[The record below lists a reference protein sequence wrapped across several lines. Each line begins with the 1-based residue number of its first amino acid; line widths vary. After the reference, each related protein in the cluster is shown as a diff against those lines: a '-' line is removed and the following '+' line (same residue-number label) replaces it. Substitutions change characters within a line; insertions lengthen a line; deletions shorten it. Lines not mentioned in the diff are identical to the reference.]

1 MQPEGRERPSER
13 PVKLKSQTMTST
25 FGTLEIQEPWQSS
38 TGLHPAVFTENPG
51 IKDYRHLHSP
61 FYDRLKRSKR

>member
-25 FGTLEIQEPWQSS
+25 FGTVEIQEPWQSS
-38 TGLHPAVFTENPG
+38 TGLHPGAGACSRTENPR
-51 IKDYRHLHSP
+51 IKTLPSP
-61 FYDRLKRSKR
+61 APFTTV